1 MAKMITHDQHCQMCL
16 LRDQGHAQK
25 RLLDFESGRRHCPG
39 LSRLQQDRYRPQ
51 HSTSRRSVFSFREAV
66 NLLDRKLDAFN
77 GTTLNGTLPNFGD
90 EVLLLLAYETS
101 FRQPSWELR
110 PKLTQLNS
118 HGPTK
123 NSPASEVVQ
132 NSMTRRKRFAD
143 KSGWIRKANGD
154 DSVQRKA
161 LTQDHLA
168 TSTNDQRQ
176 VPLERISSYEFTDG
190 QSIHHASSQSLG
202 TPASASLMSAH
213 DPVQAAIEA
222 RRPSIREDA
231 VSRPSAHTGDR
242 GELYSQ
248 DMHPQLPRQNSC
260 HGQVQRAK

>member
-1 MAKMITHDQHCQMCL
+1 MAKMTTHDQRCQMCL
-16 LRDQGHAQK
+16 LRDQGRAQT

-39 LSRLQQDRYRPQ
+39 LSRSQQDLYRPQ
-51 HSTSRRSVFSFREAV
+51 HSTSRRSMLSFREAV

-77 GTTLNGTLPNFGD
+77 GTTLKGRLPNFGD

-132 NSMTRRKRFAD
+132 NSMTRRKCFAD
-143 KSGWIRKANGD
+143 KS
-154 DSVQRKA
+154 
-161 LTQDHLA
+161 
-168 TSTNDQRQ
+168 
-176 VPLERISSYEFTDG
+176 
-190 QSIHHASSQSLG
+190 
-202 TPASASLMSAH
+202 
-213 DPVQAAIEA
+213 
-222 RRPSIREDA
+222 DA
-231 VSRPSAHTGDR
+231 VSRPSTHTGDR

-248 DMHPQLPRQNSC
+248 DMHPQPPRQYSC
-260 HGQVQRAK
+260 HGEVQLGK